1 MDIDSVSSVIQ
12 SLPFTETIDIPMIL
26 SNDSPTLDNP
36 HQSSHELNLNDNPPN
51 HFEIPANFLTQTLP
65 LDPSIYIISGDQY
78 HTLQNSYASHK
89 LPDNVLFPWLH
100 GVDGRSYQ
108 QNLFF
113 GIRRSLVP
121 KYCGLML
128 VHADQ
133 SLIHNSRLVDS
144 VLPNDI
150 LSPDGSEFLHAFE
163 TDATINLRNF
173 KIQVG
178 RCATISDI
186 VVYGADADRVASRIR
201 AAQIKLRQERMKQLE
216 KVKRTAGSRAIA
228 NANTF
233 EYKTLVIKDPFSVFE
248 SNYPE
253 LVCSDSNGIPI
264 NRVNFG
270 EREKEEMLKMSTAS
284 EVTPNIWVG
293 NTQDTPA
300 STQSYQDK
308 DDELSFE
315 DDNPH
320 RFSVCIEAHDL
331 ADMPLPSTLTLAK
344 ETLNEIPVD
353 EVPSE
358 IIHLD
363 VYSTGVPMN
372 AAVFDNFYARLIPLL
387 EFMDDQANRGKRIL
401 IHCSDGYTET
411 SLVVLSWV
419 MYKNAMRLPE
429 AYVYLQKKRSFF
441 VYSGDIITLKK
452 VDKYLQSNTSISPR
466 DHKRKRE
473 DTCSTE
479 SDRGLPSPERSI
491 GDIEG
496 LNNDL
501 YDNDNDND
509 IDNELDNELEDEDT
523 VVQDLVRDNRTLHAD
538 SYINTISNNPLG
550 LSEILPLPT
559 TGQPAAPFVQ
569 DMSQDVDETM
579 PSYLFSE
586 PLADSSD
593 KSRFPWF
600 YSPRFEGSFPSR
612 ILPFLYL
619 GNLNHA
625 TNPEMLKILDI
636 THVVS
641 VGENANLDTS
651 QFELLFLDNLY
662 DDGIDSVR
670 GRMDEVMRFV
680 EDARKQ
686 GSRCLIHCRVGVSRS
701 AAITIAYVMNHLGYN
716 IVEAYLYVRARRLN
730 VIIQPNLK
738 FMYEMLQL
746 EQQLFGRTSIAWH
759 TLSNEIHLLNMTYR
773 EA

>member
-1 MDIDSVSSVIQ
+1 
-12 SLPFTETIDIPMIL
+12 MIL
-26 SNDSPTLDNP
+26 SHSTTTSDDS
-36 HQSSHELNLNDNPPN
+36 HQSSQDSATNITSNAPQY
-51 HFEIPANFLTQTLP
+51 FEIPKDFLTQSLASNP
-65 LDPSIYIISGDQY
+65 AIYIISGDQY
-78 HTLQNSYASHK
+78 NTLQKTYASHP
-89 LPDNVLFPWLH
+89 LPDDVLFPWLH

-113 GIRRSLVP
+113 GIRRSIVP
-121 KYCGLML
+121 KYRGLMI

-133 SLIHNSRLVDS
+133 IFPKNDTYDNNNYYYYSNNNNSSNNRRRLVDS

-150 LSPDGSEFLHAFE
+150 LSPNGSEFLHAFE
-163 TDATINLRNF
+163 TDASINLRNF

-186 VVYGADADRVASRIR
+186 VVYGADAERVASRIN
-201 AAQIKLRQERMKQLE
+201 AAQIKLREERLKQLE

-233 EYKTLVIKDPFSVFE
+233 EYKTLVIKDPFDVFE
-248 SNYPE
+248 KNYPE
-253 LVCSDSNGIPI
+253 LVSCDSNGVPI
-264 NRVNFG
+264 NRISFA
-270 EREKEEMLKMSTAS
+270 EREKEEMLKMSTAT

-300 STQSYQDK
+300 
-308 DDELSFE
+308 FE

-320 RFSVCIEAHDL
+320 RFSICIESHDL

-344 ETLNEIPVD
+344 ETLNEIPVG
-353 EVPSE
+353 EVPPE

-372 AAVFDNFYARLIPLL
+372 PAVFDNFYARLIPLL
-387 EFMDDQANRGKRIL
+387 EFMDDQASRGKRIL

-411 SLVVLSWV
+411 SLIVLSWI
-419 MYKNAMRLPE
+419 MYKNKMRLPE
-429 AYVYLQKKRSFF
+429 AYVFLQKKRSFF
-441 VYSGDIITLKK
+441 VYSGDVVTLKR
-452 VDKYLQSNTSISPR
+452 VDKYLQENTTIPPR
-466 DHKRKRE
+466 EHKRKRE
-473 DTCSTE
+473 DTS
-479 SDRGLPSPERSI
+479 
-491 GDIEG
+491 
-496 LNNDL
+496 
-501 YDNDNDND
+501 ND
-509 IDNELDNELEDEDT
+509 IYEHEHEDDEEDDDDDT
-523 VVQDLVRDNRTLHAD
+523 MIQDSTRDNRTLHAD
-538 SYINTISNNPLG
+538 SYINTVSNNPLG
-550 LSEILPLPT
+550 MSGILPLPKI
-559 TGQPAAPFVQ
+559 GQPAAPFAQ
-569 DMSQDVDETM
+569 DMANNHDLDETM

-586 PLADSSD
+586 PPSESSERA
-593 KSRFPWF
+593 KFPWF

-670 GRMDEVMRFV
+670 GRMDEVMEF
-680 EDARKQ
+680 
-686 GSRCLIHCRVGVSRS
+686 
-701 AAITIAYVMNHLGYN
+701 
-716 IVEAYLYVRARRLN
+716 
-730 VIIQPNLK
+730 
-738 FMYEMLQL
+738 
-746 EQQLFGRTSIAWH
+746 
-759 TLSNEIHLLNMTYR
+759 IHLLNMTYR